1 MVLPSCF
8 AGAMESEFPFGF
20 PFKPYDIQLDLM
32 NKIYETL
39 QNEQIGIFSSPTGR
53 LQSMDRVQVNYDDH
67 NDESQWIKVNHNV

>member
-1 MVLPSCF
+1 MEN
-8 AGAMESEFPFGF
+8 ESEFPFNF

-53 LQSMDRVQVNYDDH
+53 LQSIDTFARSPRVMVNLDLIFRH
-67 NDESQWIKVNHNV
+67 R